1 MQAHVGYE
9 SRLEYANLLLA
20 DFDPRVDWILSQ
32 PFLLEGRTRAHAVAT
47 FPTI

>member
-32 PFLLEGRTRAHAVAT
+32 PFLSRGDKAHAVAT